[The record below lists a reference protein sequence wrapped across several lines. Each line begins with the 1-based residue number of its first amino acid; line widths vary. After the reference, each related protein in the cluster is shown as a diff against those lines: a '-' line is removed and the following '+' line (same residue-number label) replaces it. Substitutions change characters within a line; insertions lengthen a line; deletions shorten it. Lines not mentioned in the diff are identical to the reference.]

1 LSPEDEAFE
10 ELSRKQGDWGLQ
22 GSRKHQIIR
31 YAETNARNEVIEEV
45 AQHIEKCTLAFG
57 KDTIQ
62 SFTVYIRKL
71 KNETTK

>member
-1 LSPEDEAFE
+1 MSPEDEAFE
-10 ELSRKQGDWGLQ
+10 ELSRRQGDWGLQ

-45 AQHIEKCTLAFG
+45 AQNIEKCTLAFG

-62 SFTVYIRKL
+62 SFTVYIRGL
-71 KNETTK
+71 KTK